1 MADFSLV
8 AGLIYLSGFLYQQFY
23 SQPFSIT
30 LILYMMIAGFF
41 LTIAFVLLNAA
52 ILSGKGALAISI
64 TQTQSFFWLLLE
76 ILISLRVPHAYE
88 IVAMAFGITGAC
100 VIAKK

>member
-1 MADFSLV
+1 VADFSLI
-8 AGLIYLSGFLYQQFY
+8 AGVIYLCGFFYQQFY
-23 SQPFSIT
+23 SQPFTISLT
-30 LILYMMIAGFF
+30 LYMMIAGLF
-41 LTIAFVLLNAA
+41 LTIAFVFLNAA

-88 IVAMAFGITGAC
+88 IVAMGFGITGAC
-100 VIAKK
+100 IIAKK